1 MSANVYCWFATNLQG
16 FTSFYVFFVKASSW
30 QRWFAMI
37 DFLKING
44 LTALNSLF
52 VLCLLAGCNSQETTA
67 TKTESVNNSNSV
79 AEPSS
84 EQTLKES
91 CEASI
96 KYFEETKQSEEW
108 QPLMGK
114 LWINKAG
121 EIGYETSSA
130 SEVCIYP
137 YYLKQSD
144 DNTQLKDLLDLT
156 TLKHLAGD
164 FFKDKNHVYY
174 HRDMSGGGYFAVLES
189 VDLASFEALG
199 SCYAKDKNHIYT
211 AWGERVEQVDYASF
225 KASENTGCFAK
236 DKEGYLWWA
245 DRHSFKASDPYEQ
258 DLKQRLDA
266 LK

>member
-1 MSANVYCWFATNLQG
+1 
-16 FTSFYVFFVKASSW
+16 
-30 QRWFAMI
+30 MI
-37 DFLKING
+37 LFLKSYG
-44 LTALNSLF
+44 LVALNSCFALF
-52 VLCLLAGCNSQETTA
+52 LLTACHSQDATETKI
-67 TKTESVNNSNSV
+67 KTEPVNNTNSV

-84 EQTLKES
+84 EQVWAAQEQKLKQN

-96 KYFEETKQSEEW
+96 KYFEETKKLEEW

-121 EIGYETSSA
+121 EIGYKTSSA
-130 SEVCIYP
+130 SEACVYP
-137 YYLKQSD
+137 YYLQQSAD
-144 DNTQLKDLLDLT
+144 STKLKNLLDLP
-156 TLKHLAGD
+156 TLKHLAGS